1 MTKTDSE
8 TRVATYHY
16 VLRLL
21 SDENYECLNYEALD
35 GLISGQKN
43 NEDFGP
49 AEDLLS
55 YTVKGYQYIL
65 KISGS
70 EFKGYSHVD
79 ARNPK
84 KTANK
89 AEWVDAENK
98 PLGDR
103 PVYPRGHTF
112 L

>member
-55 YTVKGYQYIL
+55 YTVKGFNHISHEFSKLVATATSFTGTRAQFIFSIL
-65 KISGS
+65 L
-70 EFKGYSHVD
+70 YNLHTV
-79 ARNPK
+79 ALR
-84 KTANK
+84 
-89 AEWVDAENK
+89 K
-98 PLGDR
+98 PSCTR
-103 PVYPRGHTF
+103 
-112 L
+112 